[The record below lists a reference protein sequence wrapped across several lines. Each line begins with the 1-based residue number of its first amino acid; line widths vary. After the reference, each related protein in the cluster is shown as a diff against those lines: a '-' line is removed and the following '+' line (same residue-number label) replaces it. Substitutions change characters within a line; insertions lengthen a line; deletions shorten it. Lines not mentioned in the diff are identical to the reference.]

1 MSKRPTVATVAT
13 VSMEAVVRIL
23 TVINANTRV
32 ALRKNSPV
40 IVAMR
45 DALVEA
51 GVIKREDRYDCTFS
65 DFYAERDE
73 TTGLD
78 DREDWG
84 GSLMPTGRKG

>member
-1 MSKRPTVATVAT
+1 MSKRPTVAT

-23 TVINANTRV
+23 MVINNPRLQWGPDGEAV
-32 ALRKNSPV
+32 A
-40 IVAMR
+40 AMR
-45 DALVEA
+45 DALIA
-51 GVIKREDRYDCTFS
+51 GGVIKRVDRWCCTFS